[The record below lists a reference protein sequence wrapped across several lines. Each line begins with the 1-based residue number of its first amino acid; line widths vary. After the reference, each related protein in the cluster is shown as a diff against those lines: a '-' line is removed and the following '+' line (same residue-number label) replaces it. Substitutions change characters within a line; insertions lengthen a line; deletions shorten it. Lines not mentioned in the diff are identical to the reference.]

1 MRKMVMMLFRS
12 FEERDRFEASIYIG
26 FEDDDDDDDERLFSP
41 LYCSKLR
48 CIREKEKEIRNE
60 RKQRRERTHV
70 EYRNFS
76 GAAVV
81 AVVFSSSVF
90 IGGI

>member
-12 FEERDRFEASIYIG
+12 FEERDRFEALIYIG

-48 CIREKEKEIRNE
+48 CIREKEKEI
-60 RKQRRERTHV
+60 
-70 EYRNFS
+70 
-76 GAAVV
+76 
-81 AVVFSSSVF
+81 
-90 IGGI
+90 